1 MGRAKIK
8 RGSTTIDMT
17 AMCDVAF
24 LLLSFFILTTK
35 FKPAEAVDVSPP
47 SSVSSKAAP
56 QADAFTVSLDKQGR
70 VFVDMT
76 DEMKADV
83 FDELN
88 TAKNLGFT
96 AEDKKFFKSATFVGA
111 PFSQLKQFIR
121 LQPEELKNT
130 KLPGIP
136 VDSTNNELQA
146 WINAAVN
153 VYKSRKINF
162 LIKGDN
168 NAKYES
174 FKGVI
179 NAFKK
184 YEIFKY
190 NLITNPEGVPVGTA
204 LYENNMHP
212 QAAGSVE
219 QTK

>member
-8 RGSTTIDMT
+8 RGSTNIDMT

-47 SSVSSKAAP
+47 SSVSAKAAP
-56 QADAFTVSLDKQGR
+56 QSDAFTVSLDKTGR
-70 VFVDMT
+70 VFIDMT
-76 DEMKADV
+76 DEMKGDV
-83 FDELN
+83 FDEVN
-88 TAKNLGFT
+88 SARNLGYT
-96 AEDKKFFKSATFVGA
+96 ADDRKYFKAATFVGV

-121 LQPEELKNT
+121 LQPEDLKNT
-130 KLPGIP
+130 KLPGVP
-136 VDSTNNELQA
+136 ADSTNNELQA

-168 NAKYES
+168 DAKYES

-184 YEIFKY
+184 NDIFKY
-190 NLITNPEGVPVGTA
+190 QLITNPEGVPVGTA

-212 QAAGSVE
+212 QAGSVE
-219 QTK
+219 EAK